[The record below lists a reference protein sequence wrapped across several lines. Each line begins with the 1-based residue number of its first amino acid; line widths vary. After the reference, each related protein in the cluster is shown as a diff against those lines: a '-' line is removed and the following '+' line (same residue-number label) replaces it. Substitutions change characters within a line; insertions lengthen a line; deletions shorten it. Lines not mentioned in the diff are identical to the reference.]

1 MISQRLKIFEEIRMK
16 RASAMQM
23 FSNAGQDQAEKIRAE
38 AAKYIGIENV
48 PSEFNIFVYL
58 STLM

>member
-1 MISQRLKIFEEIRMK
+1 MK